1 MFVLSDTEIKA
12 RVIGT
17 MSDSV
22 PVLFVVCIKFV
33 DMMVHQ
39 RESKNMRVYNCKK
52 K

>member
-22 PVLFVVCIKFV
+22 PVLLYCIYVVV
-33 DMMVHQ
+33 MMVHQ
-39 RESKNMRVYNCKK
+39 SKI
-52 K
+52 

>member
-22 PVLFVVCIKFV
+22 PILLYYMKSLWYR
-33 DMMVHQ
+33 MMVHQ
-39 RESKNMRVYNCKK
+39 SKII
-52 K
+52 